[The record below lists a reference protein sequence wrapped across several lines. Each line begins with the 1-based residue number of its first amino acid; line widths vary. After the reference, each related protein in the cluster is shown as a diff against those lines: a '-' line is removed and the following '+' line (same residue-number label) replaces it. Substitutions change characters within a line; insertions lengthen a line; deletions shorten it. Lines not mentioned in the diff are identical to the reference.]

1 MTKQTRNPQETQRK
15 ILEAALEEFSANGYH
30 GARIDRIV
38 KAAEVN
44 KRMVYHYFRDK
55 EGLFK
60 ALMQSE
66 LKKIKEVEES
76 EPKNSLF
83 EISNHWLS
91 NSDKTKD
98 YYRLYLSAEALIT
111 NGEITLDEEHQDSF
125 SKSFEVY
132 SNLLKDHHV
141 NPRYFLLAMVSITSM
156 PVVLPQMAKYIT
168 GEQSDSREFHEEY
181 AKVLSFLLE
190 NKS

>member
-15 ILEAALEEFSANGYH
+15 ILVAALEEFSANGFH

-38 KAAEVN
+38 KNAGVN
-44 KRMVYHYFRDK
+44 KRMVYHYFNDK

-66 LKKIKEVEES
+66 LKKIKEVEDD
-76 EPKNSLF
+76 EPTDSLF

-98 YYRLYLSAEALIT
+98 YFRLYLSAETLIN
-111 NGEITLDEEHQDSF
+111 NGEITVDEEHQDTF
-125 SKSFEVY
+125 SAAFETY
-132 SNLLKDHHV
+132 KELLKGHDV
-141 NPRYFLLAMVSITSM
+141 DPRYFLLAMVSITSM
-156 PVVLPQMAKYIT
+156 PVVLPQMAKYVT
-168 GEQSDSREFHEEY
+168 GGQSGSKEFQEEY
-181 AKVLSFLLE
+181 KKVLSFLLE
-190 NKS
+190 NKP